1 MPARTNTGSRIPPAL
16 RGRRFTRSGLRPSTT
31 RRAIWRAKRPCAG
44 ARRRAALL
52 QPKVRRRGRPPVALD
67 FDAASV
73 AMVVREAE
81 GGDYEAIIALLD
93 AARLPTRDLTAA
105 AIEVF
110 LVASDAH
117 ELLGAIA
124 LERYVDV
131 GLVRSLV
138 VKPGTRG
145 AGVGTALV
153 VAVEQRARDAGIA
166 ALVLLTETAMNFF
179 GALGYAMRQP

>member
-1 MPARTNTGSRIPPAL
+1 
-16 RGRRFTRSGLRPSTT
+16 
-31 RRAIWRAKRPCAG
+31 
-44 ARRRAALL
+44 
-52 QPKVRRRGRPPVALD
+52 
-67 FDAASV
+67 
-73 AMVVREAE
+73 MVVREAE

-124 LERYVDV
+124 LEDYGDV

-138 VKPGTRG
+138 VKPGRRG

-153 VAVEQRARDAGIA
+153 AAVEQRARDAGIA
-166 ALVLLTETAMNFF
+166 TLVLLTETAMNFF
-179 GALGYAMRQP
+179 GALGYAMRQREHAPVAVQASSEFASVCPASAAYMEKRLR